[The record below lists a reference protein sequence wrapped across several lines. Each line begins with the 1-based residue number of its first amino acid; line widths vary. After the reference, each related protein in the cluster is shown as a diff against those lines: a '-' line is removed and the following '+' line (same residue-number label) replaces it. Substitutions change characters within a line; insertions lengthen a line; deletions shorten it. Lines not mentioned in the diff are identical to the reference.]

1 MDSKTKEILQ
11 KFSTQK
17 VELATLPKAKS
28 LIRDFTKAEQGMKAK
43 RKVLDSLLQEF
54 KNIEKIKTRADK
66 EYREALDFMNIYL
79 EGKDKYNN
87 VFDEIE
93 KKAKELGIDVRDIPA
108 LDILNK
114 SFDGAANAYRPLAE
128 TNIDIRDFIR

>member
-54 KNIEKIKTRADK
+54 KNIEKIKTIADK

-79 EGKDKYNN
+79 EGKDKYNI

-93 KKAKELGIDVRDIPA
+93 KKAKDLGIDVKDIPA

-128 TNIDIRDFIR
+128 TNIDIRDFIK